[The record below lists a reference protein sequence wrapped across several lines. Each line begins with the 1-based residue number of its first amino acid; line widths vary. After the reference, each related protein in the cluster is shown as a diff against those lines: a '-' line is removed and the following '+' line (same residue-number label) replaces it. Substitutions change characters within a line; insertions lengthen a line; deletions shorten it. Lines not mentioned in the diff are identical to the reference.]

1 MWIRCLDT
9 GFVVCGE
16 KDCFK
21 FGTDIGT
28 WRLEEKK
35 TITLP
40 TQLYTYKFNEVPEIP
55 KINNVKVEVE
65 DEWRY

>member
-1 MWIRCLDT
+1 MERGLL
-9 GFVVCGE
+9 
-16 KDCFK
+16 K

-40 TQLYTYKFNEVPEIP
+40 TQLYTYKFNEVPKIP
-55 KINNVKVEVE
+55 KIAMSKLKLRMNGTLKQSA
-65 DEWRY
+65 RKLC